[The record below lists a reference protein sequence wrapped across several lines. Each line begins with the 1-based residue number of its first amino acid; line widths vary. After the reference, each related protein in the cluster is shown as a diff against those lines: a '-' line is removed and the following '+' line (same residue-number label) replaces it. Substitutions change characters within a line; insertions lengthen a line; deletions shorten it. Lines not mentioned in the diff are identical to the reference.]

1 MTYAVDIVIVNWN
14 AGDALVQCVTSIA
27 ENTAN
32 LVRRIIIV
40 DNASSD
46 GSIEALPQISG
57 IELVIIRNPENRG
70 FSVACNQGA
79 IRSSSDYLLFLNPD
93 TLLKTNSLAPAVAF
107 ISNSQHARIGVVGV
121 RLLDERGR
129 TQRSCARFPTAAA
142 LLGQAAGFD
151 RLFPR
156 FFPSHFLRDWDH
168 EDTRPVDQVM
178 GAFLLIRRS
187 LFKEIGG
194 FDERFFVYYEDV
206 DLCLRVHQYGFQV
219 VHLAYAFA
227 VHHGCGTT
235 ARIPDT
241 RLFLLWRSRLLYAAK
256 HFSSLGFISAIF
268 ATLVAE
274 PMVRVGYALARR
286 QPVEAL
292 AVGRA
297 YVRMILSLLPQL
309 GVLFSFLRRYNHP
322 PSGL

>member
-1 MTYAVDIVIVNWN
+1 KMTYAVDIVIVNWN

-151 RLFPR
+151 RLFPSSKVTDHSLCAR
-156 FFPSHFLRDWDH
+156 RTIFSFKDSRGRVMPRLR
-168 EDTRPVDQVM
+168 
-178 GAFLLIRRS
+178 IRRR
-187 LFKEIGG
+187 EP
-194 FDERFFVYYEDV
+194 VM
-206 DLCLRVHQYGFQV
+206 
-219 VHLAYAFA
+219 
-227 VHHGCGTT
+227 
-235 ARIPDT
+235 RITPND
-241 RLFLLWRSRLLYAAK
+241 RADIMPRILKNDWSRSSR
-256 HFSSLGFISAIF
+256 
-268 ATLVAE
+268 
-274 PMVRVGYALARR
+274 
-286 QPVEAL
+286 
-292 AVGRA
+292 
-297 YVRMILSLLPQL
+297 
-309 GVLFSFLRRYNHP
+309 
-322 PSGL
+322 